1 MFNAHILKVSYFL
14 IQESVGEKKFLK
26 ALKTYYK
33 DFMFR
38 NAMPADMIDTFIKV
52 TGYDLEDIFFS
63 YIEGKVIIK

>member
-1 MFNAHILKVSYFL
+1 M
-14 IQESVGEKKFLK
+14 K

-38 NAMPADMIDTFIKV
+38 NAIPADMIDTFIKA
-52 TGYDLEDIFFS
+52 TGYDIEDIFFS